1 MYLLSKLRSFH
12 IYQTEGECSYTP
24 SFRDK
29 CIQTIELF
37 EPTGKLQ
44 HKHRR
49 NCTALEEGGSSG
61 QQRWGRG
68 GTSVEQGQDRGRAG
82 AEKG

>member
-29 CIQTIELF
+29 CIQTIELL
-37 EPTGKLQ
+37 GKLQ
-44 HKHRR
+44 YKHRS
-49 NCTALEEGGSSG
+49 CTALKEGGIKWAAEVG
-61 QQRWGRG
+61 QGWGKR
-68 GTSVEQGQDRGRAG
+68 RAG
-82 AEKG
+82 AGQG